1 MKEYLNGKPML
12 FSCTFNTHLFDVL
25 ATRDGIK
32 LLWTSYE
39 YGSRFA
45 TARNAAHESGT
56 ATTTATDRQVFL

>member
-12 FSCTFNTHLFDVL
+12 FSCTHLFDVL

-56 ATTTATDRQVFL
+56 ATTTATGRQVFL